1 MPSLL
6 LAVFLSTAAPIGDSL
21 PDPLVMPI
29 SGGVSLRVDSVQV
42 VAHGALEGSKVLTGS
57 DRLVYSFAEWCRD
70 SLLYSR
76 TTPRTIRARLG
87 FSEGDTLDSL
97 RLAEGERNLRAEHF
111 LADAKI
117 STAPMENGRNLVRVE
132 TWDRWSTTILSG
144 FNRSGGELS
153 WLLGLREADLLGTG
167 QDVGFS
173 YYSTPRAR
181 SWTEYYSHTAF
192 LVPGGLLQ
200 VIGSEISDGHN
211 VIVNAGLPL
220 RSRFQNWAWLVQ
232 FQDSL
237 YDRRVL
243 ATPTL
248 RSTLDRRY
256 GNSLV
261 WSPDSWFSDA
271 PQSEA
276 RVARASL
283 SRVWG
288 TQTRTALSAVA
299 ESQLDSGATP
309 GTVFSFPD
317 NDPALRD
324 SLTSDPDLRSWLQRA
339 PQRDDRRLGL
349 SLSVQNLDYI
359 RLRNFN
365 QLKWTED
372 IPTGW
377 ILTGTALANV
387 LSRGDVRDDGYLA
400 ALGSWTH
407 VSGDL
412 YGKASG
418 TWKSFFKDG
427 QAREGSAAA
436 TAEGRWLAGLGVQ
449 AIMGAGTQVVTGV
462 PARVRE
468 ISLGEDNG
476 LPGYPARYL
485 SGKGQFLTTSEIRWA
500 LPLEALTVAPALAI
514 VGGAGRVSDR
524 PSPFG
529 DGPWREGIG
538 FGIRLGMTRSPSALV
553 NHLTVSRP
561 LGPDGKL
568 GWLVSFGAKQS
579 L

>member
-6 LAVFLSTAAPIGDSL
+6 LAVFLSTAAPVGDSL
-21 PDPLVMPI
+21 PDPLAPPARA
-29 SGGVSLRVDSVQV
+29 STRVDSIAV
-42 VAHGALEGSKVLTGS
+42 VAHGALEGSKVLTDG
-57 DRLVYSFAEWCRD
+57 DRVAYRWAEWCRD
-70 SLLYSR
+70 SLLHSR
-76 TTPRTIRARLG
+76 TTARTIHARLG
-87 FSEGDTLDSL
+87 FSKGDTLDSL
-97 RLAEGERNLRAEHF
+97 RLAEGERNLRTEHF

-117 STAPMENGRNLVRVE
+117 STSRLEDGRNLVQVE

-144 FNRSGGELS
+144 INRSGGELS
-153 WLLGLREADLLGTG
+153 WLLGMRESDLLGTG

-173 YYSTPRAR
+173 YYYTPRTR
-181 SWTEYYSHTAF
+181 SLTESYSHTAF

-200 VIGSEISDGHN
+200 VSGSEVSDGHN
-211 VIVNAGLPL
+211 VVVNAGYPL
-220 RSRFQNWAWLVQ
+220 RSRFQDWAWQVQ

-237 YDRRVL
+237 YDRNVL
-243 ATPTL
+243 ATATL
-248 RSTLDRRY
+248 RKALDRRY
-256 GNSLV
+256 GNSLT
-261 WSPDSWFSDA
+261 WSQDSWFSDA
-271 PQSEA
+271 PNSES
-276 RVARASL
+276 RFARATL

-288 TQTRTALSAVA
+288 TQTRVAFSAVA
-299 ESQLDSGATP
+299 ESQLDSAAVPRTA
-309 GTVFSFPD
+309 FSF
-317 NDPALRD
+317 D
-324 SLTSDPDLRSWLQRA
+324 STIRASLKSDPDLRSWLRQA

-349 SLSVQNLDYI
+349 SISLQDLDYL

-400 ALGSWTH
+400 ALGSWTL

-418 TWKSFFKDG
+418 TWKSFFEDG
-427 QAREGSAAA
+427 RPTEGSATAK
-436 TAEGRWLAGLGVQ
+436 AEGRWLPGPGVQ
-449 AIMGAGTQVVTGV
+449 AIFAASTQVVTGV
-462 PARVRE
+462 PAWVHE
-468 ISLGEDNG
+468 VSLGEDNG

-538 FGIRLGMTRSPSALV
+538 FGIRLGMTRSPSAIV
-553 NHLTVSRP
+553 NHITMSRP

-568 GWLVSFGAKQS
+568 GWLLSFGAKQS